1 MSLFS
6 GLGVAMVTPFDRDG
20 AVDLPAL
27 KRLTR
32 HLIDGGVDFLVVH
45 GTTGE
50 TRVLSA
56 DEKRATLDAVL
67 EENAGQLPVV
77 VGAGG
82 NNTSA
87 LCAQLESA
95 NTDGIS
101 GWLSASPSYNK
112 PSQVGIVA
120 HYRAVAESTDLPI
133 ILYNVPGRTAS
144 NVRAE
149 TTLAIVDACENVV
162 AVKEASGDLEQM
174 QDILAHAP
182 KGFSLL
188 SGDDALT
195 VPILSLGGHGIIS
208 VIGNAYPEQ
217 FSELVRAGM
226 EGDFVTARVA
236 HYRLRALMQ
245 AVFAEGNPAG
255 VKQVLGFLGICTSQV
270 RLPLVPASAGLQK
283 RLRTL
288 VDEQASFAAVSK

>member
-50 TRVLSA
+50 TPVLSA

-95 NTDGIS
+95 NTNGIS

-149 TTLAIVDACENVV
+149 TTLAVVDACANVV

-217 FSELVRAGM
+217 FSELVRAGL
-226 EGDFVTARVA
+226 EGDFVTARLA

-245 AVFAEGNPAG
+245 AIFAEGNPAG
-255 VKQVLGFLGICTSQV
+255 VKQVLDLLGICTSQV

>member
-50 TRVLSA
+50 TPVLSA

-95 NTDGIS
+95 NTNGIS

-226 EGDFVTARVA
+226 EGDFVTARLA

>member
-50 TRVLSA
+50 TPVLSA

-95 NTDGIS
+95 NTNGIS

-149 TTLAIVDACENVV
+149 TTLAVVDACANVV

-217 FSELVRAGM
+217 FSELVRAGI
-226 EGDFVTARVA
+226 EGDFVTARLA

-245 AVFAEGNPAG
+245 AIFAEGNPAG
-255 VKQVLGFLGICTSQV
+255 VKQALDFLGICTSQV
-270 RLPLVPASAGLQK
+270 RLPLVPASTGLQK

>member
-32 HLIDGGVDFLVVH
+32 HRIDGGVDFLVVH

-50 TRVLSA
+50 TPVLSA

-95 NTDGIS
+95 NTNGIS

-226 EGDFVTARVA
+226 EGDFVTARLA